1 MPEVPEWC
9 SYAPRANLD
18 VQTHLLRGF
27 LWAASET
34 GGGIRER
41 MLSFQARPQ
50 AISQGPTSRPPWVPD
65 RKVEIGECSES
76 KLVGAEAHAEINGV
90 RLLLRRR
97 ALILLGIIRY
107 SA

>member
-1 MPEVPEWC
+1 MC

-41 MLSFQARPQ
+41 MWSFQARPQ
-50 AISQGPTSRPPWVPD
+50 AISPGPTSRPPWVPD

-76 KLVGAEAHAEINGV
+76 KLVGAEAHGASRVECREIREAPARGGGCV
-90 RLLLRRR
+90 LGMFS
-97 ALILLGIIRY
+97 ALA
-107 SA
+107 SD